1 MKKLFF
7 VCFLF
12 AWCIQSCKRESTMV
26 EFSSENFARD
36 FAEIVVQPNYQNLM
50 NASNKL
56 NQLSVAFSISQNDSI
71 LLEIRN
77 QWKLT
82 RQHWELT
89 ESFLFGP
96 VANLEIDPAIDDW
109 PINYVDL
116 DSVMVQNSIFT
127 PQMVMDFPT
136 SLKGF
141 HAIEY
146 LIFGRNGIKNAN
158 EFTIKEIQYLRA
170 LTEVLFI
177 NTTQLVQNWESSGST
192 FYHEWCNAGNNS
204 SIYLNRK
211 SVALELVASIGG
223 IIAEVGEEKIGAPF
237 LAFDSTLEESQFS
250 QNSFVDF
257 TNNILGAKNA
267 YLCSFQGKTGVS
279 LSEFVKKYNKALN
292 DQILIQFDFVI
303 SNLKSYKKPFSNAI
317 FMERSQLES
326 TISNINK
333 LSELFDVQLYSLV
346 NQKYK

>member
-1 MKKLFF
+1 MINWSFIWVDMKKLFF

-71 LLEIRN
+71 LPEIRN

-136 SLKGF
+136 S
-141 HAIEY
+141 
-146 LIFGRNGIKNAN
+146 
-158 EFTIKEIQYLRA
+158 
-170 LTEVLFI
+170 
-177 NTTQLVQNWESSGST
+177 
-192 FYHEWCNAGNNS
+192 
-204 SIYLNRK
+204 
-211 SVALELVASIGG
+211 
-223 IIAEVGEEKIGAPF
+223 
-237 LAFDSTLEESQFS
+237 
-250 QNSFVDF
+250 
-257 TNNILGAKNA
+257 
-267 YLCSFQGKTGVS
+267 
-279 LSEFVKKYNKALN
+279 
-292 DQILIQFDFVI
+292 
-303 SNLKSYKKPFSNAI
+303 
-317 FMERSQLES
+317 
-326 TISNINK
+326 
-333 LSELFDVQLYSLV
+333 
-346 NQKYK
+346 